1 VVANLAK
8 RSYGNERI
16 VMKNFDSIFRAPRA
30 FRPSWRALLAP
41 CVLGLASAGASAQ
54 SASGDVNASATL
66 VRSLQ
71 ILSSSGLSFGTM
83 SPGATQGTVVID
95 PAGAR
100 SASGGV
106 TLVSTNAG
114 SASSVSL
121 QGTPALTYSVAL
133 PETVTL
139 TSSGGAS
146 MTLSSL
152 TTNLQSNSGSI
163 GSNGSGNF
171 GIGGTLNV
179 AASQAVAEYSGTFQV
194 TLNWN

>member
-1 VVANLAK
+1 
-8 RSYGNERI
+8 
-16 VMKNFDSIFRAPRA
+16 
-30 FRPSWRALLAP
+30 
-41 CVLGLASAGASAQ
+41 
-54 SASGDVNASATL
+54 
-66 VRSLQ
+66 
-71 ILSSSGLSFGTM
+71 
-83 SPGATQGTVVID
+83 VVID